1 MKRFNKK
8 IIKKETRKNIIK
20 KRDELGKEAKKI
32 MDDKIIKKL
41 INSEEYNKARGIF
54 TYIGFG
60 SEIDTKII
68 IEDALKL
75 GKEVYVPKIFNKE
88 MILIRI
94 DSLENLV
101 KSSYGILEPIGEEND
116 FDINKLD
123 LIVMP
128 GVAFDEEFNRLGYG
142 AGYYDKFLDKN
153 NLKCSKI
160 ALAYELQVLDNLEV
174 EEHDKKV
181 DQIITEKRR
190 IVNNI

>member
-1 MKRFNKK
+1 MKRVNKK

-20 KRDELGKEAKKI
+20 KRDELDKEAKKF
-32 MDDKIIKKL
+32 MDDKIIEKL
-41 INSEEYNKARGIF
+41 ITSEYKKARGIF

-75 GKEVYVPKIFNKE
+75 GKQVYVPKIFNKE
-88 MILIRI
+88 MLLIRI

-116 FDINKLD
+116 FDIDKLD

-160 ALAYELQVLDNLEV
+160 ALAYELQVLDKLEV

-181 DQIITEKRR
+181 DQIITEKRKM
-190 IVNNI
+190 INNI

>member
-1 MKRFNKK
+1 MNKK

-20 KRDELGKEAKKI
+20 KRDELDKEAKKI
-32 MDDKIIKKL
+32 MDDEIIKKL
-41 INSEEYNKARGIF
+41 INSEEYKKARGIF
-54 TYIGFG
+54 TYIGFA

-68 IEDALKL
+68 IEDALRL

-116 FDINKLD
+116 FDVNKLD
-123 LIVMP
+123 LIIMP

-142 AGYYDKFLDKN
+142 AGYYDKFLDRN
-153 NLKCSKI
+153 DLKCSKI
-160 ALAYELQVLDNLEV
+160 ALAYEFQVLDKLEV

-190 IVNNI
+190 VINNI

>member
-1 MKRFNKK
+1 MKRVNKR

-20 KRDELGKEAKKI
+20 KRDELDKEDKKI
-32 MDDKIIKKL
+32 MDDKIIGKL
-41 INSEEYNKARGIF
+41 IDSEEYKKARGIF

-88 MILIRI
+88 MLLIRI

-116 FDINKLD
+116 FDIDKLD

-160 ALAYELQVLDNLEV
+160 TLAYELQVLDRLEV

-181 DQIITEKRR
+181 DQIITEKR
-190 IVNNI
+190 IMTNNI